1 MENKK
6 ASPLDIFQ
14 KTVKNTDQ
22 PSMQQLRHIAQVE
35 AGKSVTQLVQHK
47 REKIY
52 EFSTKGS
59 VPKQWEQFYNELED
73 Q

>member
-1 MENKK
+1 MENKRS
-6 ASPLDIFQ
+6 SPLDIFKQ
-14 KTVKNTDQ
+14 TVKTTEQ
-22 PSMQQLRHIAQVE
+22 PSMQQLKHIAQIE
-35 AGKSVTQLVQHK
+35 SKKSVTQLVQHK

-52 EFSTKGS
+52 EFSTKGT

>member
-14 KTVKNTDQ
+14 KTVKNTNE
-22 PSMQQLRHIAQVE
+22 PSMQQLKHIAQIE
-35 AGKSVTQLVQHK
+35 SKKSVTQLVQHK